1 MENRNIDLSGQVRS
15 LDINCKDREEGLYA
29 SKRDIEAMTITNSN
43 LRGDLND
50 QLAEKDALERHS
62 RVLLG

>member
-29 SKRDIEAMTITNSN
+29 SKRDIDALTITNSN

-50 QLAEKDALERHS
+50 
-62 RVLLG
+62 